1 LEDFFAKR
9 DKKKKGQKGQK
20 FETTGLDDV
29 AKILDAKVKERK
41 KQETNK
47 STYQVPVSD
56 TPDQPATDYRANED
70 DEWKE
75 IVEEKPDYTG
85 LKIQELILED
95 EDELGGK
102 DGTGQDDGDKP
113 KEGAWIKKRT
123 PQPEPTPTP
132 VPVPAPVEEEK
143 VPPSESPVPST
154 EDIHIPD
161 GEIETPEEIPTVTP
175 TEPEEQPKNVY
186 VPMAVRKARAEA
198 AAKEAAL
205 ASSIAAAT
213 SGSTIPRPASS
224 SATPATPA
232 TPTDSKPGGAY
243 VPPSRR
249 GLTPGS
255 TSSGPSKPKKHVAAP
270 NINDEQYFPSLGG
283 DVPLKHS

>member
-1 LEDFFAKR
+1 MADLEDFFAKR

-75 IVEEKPDYTG
+75 VVEEKPDYTG

-102 DGTGQDDGDKP
+102 DGTGQDDGDKL

-132 VPVPAPVEEEK
+132 VPTPVEEEK
-143 VPPSESPVPST
+143 VPPSEESPVPST
-154 EDIHIPD
+154 EEKPD
-161 GEIETPEEIPTVTP
+161 GAIETPDEIPSVTP
-175 TEPEEQPKNVY
+175 TEPEEKKNVY
-186 VPMAVRKARAEA
+186 VPMAVRKAREEA

-224 SATPATPA
+224 SATA

-255 TSSGPSKPKKHVAAP
+255 TSSGPTKPKKHVAAP
-270 NINDEQYFPSLGG
+270 NINDDKYFPSLGG
-283 DVPLKHS
+283 DTPLKQS